1 MKKRTTKLLAILLSV
16 IMILCAVPMMSFAA
30 DEPVANEA
38 GYYDVY
44 VTDYYASRK
53 MGTYKAGD
61 TVMITALTHEK
72 PYYYFAG
79 WDTNGS
85 PVTDADLS
93 QQTITFVMPEGNVN
107 LTANYQFN
115 FLAFVQYSF
124 QKPISDMVLFFQ
136 LLFNNQFPR

>member
-1 MKKRTTKLLAILLSV
+1 MKKTKKFLAILLSI
-16 IMILCAVPMMSFAA
+16 IMLFAIAAPAVFAA
-30 DEPVANEA
+30 DEQETTEA

-79 WDTNGS
+79 WDSEGA
-85 PVTDADLS
+85 PIRDADLT
-93 QQTITFVMPEGNVN
+93 QQTITFVMPDGNVN
-107 LTANYQFN
+107 LTANYQFS

-124 QKPISDMVLFFQ
+124 QKPISDIVLFFQ
-136 LLFNNQFPR
+136 LLFNNELPR